1 MDKVDENNI
10 EFLNTIGPSLKKSFN
25 LAAYVNKSETL
36 QQLVK
41 LNVDLSKIDKNVDL
55 ASFVLKCDFDADI
68 QPLLL
73 FLLDCGIDIHDVG
86 SILTKNPFLITVC
99 FFLNLF

>member
-1 MDKVDENNI
+1 MDENNI
-10 EFLNTIGPSLKKSFN
+10 EFLNTIAPSLKKSFN

-36 QQLVK
+36 KQLVK
-41 LNVDLSKIDKNVDL
+41 LNVDLSKMEKNVDL

-86 SILTKNPFLITVC
+86 TILTKNPFLFTVS
-99 FFLNLF
+99 FLKKLFRKK